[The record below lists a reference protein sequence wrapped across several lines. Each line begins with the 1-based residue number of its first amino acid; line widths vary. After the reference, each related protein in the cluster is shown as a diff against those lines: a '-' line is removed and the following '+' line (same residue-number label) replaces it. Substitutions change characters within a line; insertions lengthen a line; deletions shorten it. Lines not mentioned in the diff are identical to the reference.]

1 MIPRL
6 SSLPA
11 TLSVYA
17 AFCAELRARGFA
29 GELTVASADRTALAT
44 DNSIYQLTPQA
55 VAFPDGTDDLVR
67 IAKLL
72 GEDRFAEV
80 RVAPRGGGT
89 GTNGQS
95 LTEGLVVDLSR
106 HMNRVLAID
115 PERRTA
121 RVEAGVVKDQL
132 NAALKPYGLFFAPE
146 LSTSNRATIGG
157 MISTDACGQGS
168 CLYGK
173 TRNHV
178 LALTTVLL
186 DGAIWTSRPLDDSAF
201 ATVAARPD
209 RVGTVHRLVDRIE
222 RENRATIAERF
233 PKLNRSLTGYDLAH
247 IRDAEG
253 RFDLNAILC
262 GAEGTLGFLVEAEL
276 NVLPIPRHVAL
287 VNIRY
292 DSFDA
297 ALRDARAL
305 VAVKAASIE
314 TVDSKVLDLARTDLI
329 WHEVRD
335 YFPDD
340 PEGPAAGVNLV
351 EILADDPDEL
361 EIQLERVT
369 TKLSAEGRQHGR
381 RGFTVAR
388 SAAFQS
394 APGGPTDA
402 ERTLAAA
409 AEGGA
414 RVAEDGDQSGGEAA
428 AVVAL
433 SVSSDP
439 VESIWSMRKKAVG
452 LLGATQ
458 GGRRPI
464 PFVEDTAVPPEHLAD
479 YIVEFR
485 AALDRR
491 GLAYGMFGHV
501 DAGVLHVRPAID
513 MTDPE
518 QVPLIRAVTDEV
530 VALTQKYGG
539 VLWGEHGKGVRSEF
553 VPSFFGPLYPCLQ
566 EIKAAFDPRF
576 QLNPGKIA
584 APADGALL
592 RIDAVPIR
600 GERDRIIPPAIR
612 DAYDNALH
620 CNGNGA
626 CFNWDPDDAMCP
638 SWKGTRERR
647 HSPKG
652 RAQLMRAWL
661 RQLTLAGV
669 DPLEEARRQRGS
681 SGWRGLP
688 GRAWNML
695 APRGREDDFSHDVKE
710 AMDGCLA
717 CKSCVG
723 QCPIKVNVPAFRSKF
738 LELYYGRYLRP
749 VRHHVVASLEA
760 LVPWL
765 AKAPRL
771 VNLGT
776 SLGVSDAIGL
786 VHTPKLSGLNLGR
799 EIARRGVRFATED
812 ALSRLATPE
821 RLTSVVIV
829 QDAFTSYY
837 ETPVL
842 LDLVDLL
849 IGIGIRPWLA
859 PYRPNGKPLHVHG
872 FLGQFERLAATNAAE
887 LGRLA
892 ATGIDLIGLDPSMT
906 LTYRSEYAEALPG
919 RAVPRVQLVQEW
931 LAGRL
936 EAREG
941 APITERYWLL
951 PHCTERTTAQP
962 ALVAWSTIFR
972 AFGLDLATLPSGCCG
987 MAGTYG
993 HEAEHRAMS
1002 ERIYGLS
1009 WANHVAEKGRSGRLM
1024 ADGYSCR
1031 SQAKIIDGVRLP
1043 HPVSI
1048 LRAHLSASDVAGVTI
1063 HDRVKSAH

>member
-6 SSLPA
+6 PPPSA
-11 TLSVYA
+11 ALSPYG
-17 AFCAELRARGFA
+17 AFCAELRVRGFA
-29 GELTVASADRTALAT
+29 GDLSLTAADRTVLAT

-55 VAFPDGTDDLVR
+55 IAFPQGTDDLVR

-72 GEDRFAEV
+72 GEERFTGV
-80 RVAPRGGGT
+80 TVAARGGGT

-95 LTEGLVVDLSR
+95 LTDGLVIDLSR
-106 HMNRVLAID
+106 HMNRIIAID
-115 PERRTA
+115 PERRVA

-132 NAALKPYGLFFAPE
+132 NAALRPHGLFFAPE

-173 TRNHV
+173 TRHHV
-178 LALTTVLL
+178 VALTTVLT
-186 DGAIWTSRPLDDSAF
+186 DGTVWTSRPLDDDEFAAVSA
-201 ATVAARPD
+201 RSD
-209 RVGTVHRLVDRIE
+209 RVGAVHRLVDRIE
-222 RENRATIAERF
+222 QANRALIAERF
-233 PKLNRSLTGYDLAH
+233 PRLNRSLTGYDLAH

-253 RFDLNAILC
+253 RFDLNSVLC
-262 GAEGTLGFLVEAEL
+262 GAEGTLGFLVEVEL
-276 NVLPIPRHVAL
+276 GVLPIPRHAAL

-305 VAVKAASIE
+305 VEVEAASIE
-314 TVDSKVLDLARTDLI
+314 TVDSRVLDLARTDLV
-329 WHEVRD
+329 WREVRD

-351 EILADDPDEL
+351 ELLADDSGSLDA
-361 EIQLERVT
+361 QLGRVT
-369 TKLSAEGRQHGR
+369 AKLAREGREHGR

-388 SAAFQS
+388 NTAGRAVPGRPGTGERAPAGAA
-394 APGGPTDA
+394 D
-402 ERTLAAA
+402 
-409 AEGGA
+409 GGA
-414 RVAEDGDQSGGEAA
+414 RIAEDGDQAEGGAISSSS
-428 AVVAL
+428 VA
-433 SVSSDP
+433 SDP

-452 LLGATQ
+452 LLGATE

-479 YIVEFR
+479 YIAEFR
-485 AALDRR
+485 AALDSR
-491 GLAYGMFGHV
+491 GLTYGMFGHV

-518 QVPLIRAVTDEV
+518 QVPLIRAVTEEV
-530 VALTQKYGG
+530 VALTRKYGG

-553 VPSFFGPLYPCLQ
+553 SPAFFGPLYPCLQ
-566 EIKAAFDPRF
+566 AIKAAFDPRH

-592 RIDAVPIR
+592 RIDEVPIR
-600 GERDRIIPPAIR
+600 GERDRVIPLAIR
-612 DAYDNALH
+612 EAYDNALH

-652 RAQLMRAWL
+652 RAQLMREWL
-661 RQLTLAGV
+661 RRLTLAGV
-669 DPLEEARRQRGS
+669 DPVQEAKRQRGA
-681 SGWRGLP
+681 SGWRNLA
-688 GRAWNML
+688 GRVRNAL
-695 APRGREDDFSHDVKE
+695 GAAREDDFSHEVKE

-738 LELYYGRYLRP
+738 LELYYGRYARP
-749 VRHHVVASLEA
+749 LRHHVVAALETV
-760 LVPWL
+760 VPWL

-771 VNLGT
+771 VNLGMA
-776 SLGVSDAIGL
+776 LGVSDAIGL
-786 VHTPKLSGLNLGR
+786 VRTPALSGLDLGR
-799 EIARRGVRFATED
+799 EIARRGVRVASPD
-812 ALSRLATPE
+812 ALSGLSATE
-821 RLTSVVIV
+821 RLTSVVVV
-829 QDAFTSYY
+829 QDAFTSFY

-842 LDLVDLL
+842 MDLLDLL

-872 FLGQFERLAATNAAE
+872 FLGRFERCAAANATE
-887 LGRLA
+887 LGHLA
-892 ATGIDLIGLDPSMT
+892 ATGVDLIGLDPSMT
-906 LTYRSEYAEALPG
+906 LTYRSEYADALPG
-919 RAVPRVQLVQEW
+919 RTLPRVQLVQEW
-931 LAGRL
+931 LLGRL
-936 EAREG
+936 DGLPRRQDG
-941 APITERYWLL
+941 ERYWLL

-962 ALVAWSTIFR
+962 AVAAWSAVFD
-972 AFGLDLATLPSGCCG
+972 ACGLSLSVLPSGCCG

-1009 WANHVAEKGRSGRLM
+1009 WARHVAERGRTGRLL

-1031 SQAKIIDGVRLP
+1031 SQVKLVDGLRLP
-1043 HPVSI
+1043 HPVTALLAH
-1048 LRAHLSASDVAGVTI
+1048 LRAGERAGP
-1063 HDRVKSAH
+1063 DRTREPAAAHP